1 MIQPICVG
9 FLGLACVWA
18 LLEFSKE
25 VSTNRGDHFSM
36 AGNYVWI
43 IVKFSLVMVLIS
55 HTVQLCGGVYE
66 VFLWVAN
73 KVSDTLAAGQ
83 IGGVGFNSFM
93 LSMMEIRYSQFAWSV
108 GYALVSWSSSSRPAC
123 A

>member
-1 MIQPICVG
+1 MCIRDRVKVIQPICVG

-43 IVKFSLVMVLIS
+43 IVKFSLCLLY
-55 HTVQLCGGVYE
+55 T
-66 VFLWVAN
+66 
-73 KVSDTLAAGQ
+73 
-83 IGGVGFNSFM
+83 
-93 LSMMEIRYSQFAWSV
+93 
-108 GYALVSWSSSSRPAC
+108 SRC
-123 A
+123 V